1 MKGWPSRRTVTPTSL
16 VSFVTVRS
24 RPRGTTSGRA
34 WSECGATNVIAIASS
49 PQTSTGPPF
58 ERLYAVE
65 PDGVEQM
72 SPSQGWRPR
81 SSSPIDHTSSTM
93 RPSVPLVT
101 TTSFTAARRSPPT
114 RASRVGSSTTT
125 KSPAKARPRPASS
138 SSGCIEAR
146 KPTRPK
152 FTPITGTR
160 APRKRVSARSIV
172 PSPPRTTARS
182 AVAGSPSALG
192 RSCFSRSSSG
202 KTSSTPCSAASAS
215 SRPSAG
221 PIVSALPCVTTAARR
236 TRLPDCTIDP
246 GVELIWPPRPPAV
259 HEVEEELAVP
269 LRAGQ
274 AGVYDA
280 GDLRLP
286 RERRLGHFPQHA
298 PVHLRVAD
306 DAASPHLLPPR
317 LELRLHE
324 QDRRPARRGEREHRR
339 QGDPHA
345 DEGHFADDQLGRER
359 ELCQRAR

>member
-1 MKGWPSRRTVTPTSL
+1 MRTTAGTSA

-24 RPRGTTSGRA
+24 RSRGTTSGRA
-34 WSECGATNVIAIASS
+34 CSECGAMNVTAIASS
-49 PQTSTGPPF
+49 PHTSTGPPF

-65 PDGVEQM
+65 PDGVAQI

-101 TTSFTAARRSPPT
+101 TTSFTAAPRSSPT

-125 KSPAKARPRPASS
+125 KSPAKARARPSSS

-152 FTPITGTR
+152 LTPITGTR
-160 APRKRVSARSIV
+160 VPRNRVSARSIV
-172 PSPPRTTARS
+172 PSPPSTTARS
-182 AVAGSPSALG
+182 ALAGSPSVLG

-202 KTSSTPCSAASAS
+202 KTSSTSCSAASAS

-236 TRLPDCTIDP
+236 TRLPDCAVDP
-246 GVELIWPPRPPAV
+246 VVELIWPLRPPAV

-280 GDLRLP
+280 RDLCLP
-286 RERRLGHFPQHA
+286 RERRLGHLPQHA

-324 QDRRPARRGEREHRR
+324 HDRLPARSGEREHRR
-339 QGDPHA
+339 QDEPHA
-345 DEGHFADDQLGRER
+345 DEGDVAGDEARGERKLRER
-359 ELCQRAR
+359 ARVRLLQ